1 MQAIQEV
8 FTAEEWVKDARN
20 EARLAYNLRV
30 KTSKALGIA
39 EQKNKELTTKLVT
52 KDRGRKSAKVGFKNA
67 QAQDEEQC
75 QKLNYTEI
83 KLATANQQVVELE
96 KAKEATWA
104 AQVVADALG
113 QKFYDLRVQETEARL
128 TEELAG
134 FCMDYCQKVSI
145 EALNLVKVPTALEWR
160 RVENVYCPQD
170 L

>member
-1 MQAIQEV
+1 M
-8 FTAEEWVKDARN
+8 AEEWVKDARN

-52 KDRGRKSAKVGFKNA
+52 KDRGRKSAEVGLKNA

-104 AQVVADALG
+104 AQVVVDALG
-113 QKFYDLRVQETEARL
+113 QKFYDLGVQETEARL
-128 TEELAG
+128 TEELVG
-134 FCMDYCQKVSI
+134 FYMDYCQEVST
-145 EALNLVKVPTALEWR
+145 EALNLVGVPTALEWR
-160 RVENVYCPQD
+160 RVENVYYPQD